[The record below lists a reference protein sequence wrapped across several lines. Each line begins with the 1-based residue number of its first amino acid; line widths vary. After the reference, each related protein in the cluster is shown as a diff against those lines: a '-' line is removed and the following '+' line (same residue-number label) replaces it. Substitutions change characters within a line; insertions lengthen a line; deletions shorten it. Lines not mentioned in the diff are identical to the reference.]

1 MRRQRPNYKRILG
14 IALGV
19 SLLVHVVVIG
29 FGRLNLGSRGTTD
42 QALSLVSLPTP
53 PEVDRSEVPPESSTP
68 KGGGLALATDV
79 TVSPVEVDPA
89 AFDFMEY
96 QEILSETSS
105 SELSAPV
112 VPRPRITPASVESG
126 LSPIRVSEP
135 ALVRLSDRGR
145 RGGGSGIGIHVIVG
159 VGGQGGRGGDN
170 CTPSGVHVRLPDS
183 RNPLIPSHNRTGVP
197 VRFPGRR

>member
-29 FGRLNLGSRGTTD
+29 FGRLSLGSRGAAE
-42 QALSLVSLPTP
+42 QSLSLVSLPA
-53 PEVDRSEVPPESSTP
+53 PEVDESEVPPESSAP
-68 KGGGLALATDV
+68 KGGGVALATDV
-79 TVSPVEVDPA
+79 TVSPIEVDPA

-96 QEILSETSS
+96 QEILSEASS
-105 SELSAPV
+105 SELFAPV
-112 VPRPRITPASVESG
+112 VPRPRITAASVESG

-135 ALVRLSDRGR
+135 ALVTLSDRGR
-145 RGGGSGIGIHVIVG
+145 RGGGNGIGIHVIVG
-159 VGGQGGRGGDN
+159 VGGHGGRGGDN
-170 CTPSGVHVRLPDS
+170 CTPSGIHVRLPDS
-183 RNPLIPSHNRTGVP
+183 RNPLIPSNNRVGVP